1 MLKRFTLLT
10 AFFTLFALP
19 AMAVVHYKAVTKSSA
34 NDGKTQQ
41 NITVEAWAEGP
52 HAKILFTQ
60 SDNPFMQ
67 DGSYLL
73 TNDAGHTVYLV
84 NPKDKTYMKWDLDS
98 MFGALGGLMKGVSGF
113 MHMKISDPKVV
124 KLSEESGGAILGM
137 PTTHTR
143 YRTTYTMSMSVFRMK
158 RSSEITTTQDLWTTK
173 AVSMPAL
180 GVWLRKTPP
189 KTGDEQIDKL
199 VKSQMHQIEGVPLKT
214 ITHTV
219 TREQNGKQTESDA
232 STVVTE
238 FSEHASAP
246 SGGFKI
252 PSGYSETSM
261 SPQMQQQGNQDQHEK
276 KKQES
281 PLKRLFG
288 GGGE

>member
-1 MLKRFTLLT
+1 MLRRTTLVAALL
-10 AFFTLFALP
+10 ALLALP
-19 AMAVVHYKAVTKSSA
+19 AVAAVRYKATTKTSA

-41 NITVEAWAEGP
+41 TITVEAWAEGP
-52 HAKILFTQ
+52 HAKIVFTN
-60 SDNPFMQ
+60 STNPFMQ

-73 TNDAGHTVYLV
+73 TSDAGHTIYLV

-98 MFGALGGLMKGVSGF
+98 MMGALGGLMKGMQGF
-113 MHMKISDPKVV
+113 MHMEISDPKVV
-124 KLSEESGGAILGM
+124 KVSESSGGEILGM

-143 YRTTYTMSMSVFRMK
+143 YRTTYTMSMRVFRMK
-158 RSSEITTTQDLWTTK
+158 RSSEITTTQDMWTTK
-173 AVSMPAL
+173 AVSMPSL

-189 KTGDEQIDKL
+189 KTGNKQFDKL
-199 VKSQMHQIEGVPLKT
+199 VSTQMHLVQGVPLKT

-219 TREQNGKQTESDA
+219 NREQNGRQTESDA

-238 FSEHASAP
+238 FDEHASGPA
-246 SGGFKI
+246 GGFSI
-252 PSGYSETSM
+252 PKGYSETSLT
-261 SPQMQQQGNQDQHEK
+261 PQMQQQGNHEQHSK
-276 KKQES
+276 KHES

>member
-1 MLKRFTLLT
+1 MMRRMTLVAAL
-10 AFFTLFALP
+10 LSLLALP
-19 AMAVVHYKAVTKSSA
+19 AMAAVHYKAVTKSSA
-34 NDGKTQQ
+34 NEGKTQQ

-84 NPKDKTYMKWDLDS
+84 NPKDKSYMKWDLDS
-98 MFGALGGLMKGVSGF
+98 MFGALGGMMKGVQGF
-113 MHMKISDPKVV
+113 MHMQISDPKVV
-124 KLSEESGGAILGM
+124 KVSEGSGGDILGL

-143 YRTTYTMSMSVFRMK
+143 YRTTYTMSMRVFRMK
-158 RSSEITTTQDLWTTK
+158 RASEITTTQDMWTTT
-173 AVSMPAL
+173 AVSMPSL

-189 KTGDEQIDKL
+189 KTGDEQLDKL
-199 VKSQMHQIEGVPLKT
+199 VKSQMHQIHGVPLKT

-219 TREQNGKQTESDA
+219 TREQNGRQTESDA
-232 STVVTE
+232 STIVTE
-238 FSEHASAP
+238 FNGHASAP
-246 SGGFKI
+246 AGGFKI
-252 PSGYSETSM
+252 PSGYTKTSM
-261 SPQMQQQGNQDQHEK
+261 TPQMRQQGRQERENK
-276 KKQES
+276 RKES

-288 GGGE
+288 GGGSE